1 MSSALKY
8 TASSVRLVLVEQVSE
23 QTTPRRELLLIAA
36 KHTQV
41 TAGRKG
47 RGEEEE
53 EEVKKKWQQLEKPP
67 PTTLVELKH
76 QFLSFSL
83 VPLILLA
90 QYKLFVER
98 CKVVFD
104 CAM

>member
-23 QTTPRRELLLIAA
+23 QTTPRRKLLLIAGD
-36 KHTQV
+36 
-41 TAGRKG
+41 GREE
-47 RGEEEE
+47 GEEGEGIGEE

-67 PTTLVELKH
+67 PTTLVQLKY
-76 QFLSFSL
+76 QFLSFSIG
-83 VPLILLA
+83 PLILLA

-98 CKVVFD
+98 CKVVLD